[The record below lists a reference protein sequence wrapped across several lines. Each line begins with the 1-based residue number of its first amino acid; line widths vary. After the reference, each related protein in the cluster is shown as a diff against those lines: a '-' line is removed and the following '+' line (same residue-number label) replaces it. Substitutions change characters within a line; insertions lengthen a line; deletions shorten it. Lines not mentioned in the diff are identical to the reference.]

1 MKIIAQRCII
11 GVIMS
16 FQEEVAKIF
25 KEAREK
31 QGLTQEQVAIKA
43 KINVN
48 YYAQVERGERN
59 ARGDILNKIAN
70 ALGIKLKLP
79 IE

>member
-1 MKIIAQRCII
+1 
-11 GVIMS
+11 MS

-31 QGLTQEQVAIKA
+31 QGLTQEEVAKKA
-43 KINVN
+43 KMNTN
-48 YYAQVERGERN
+48 YYAQVERGTRN
-59 ARGDILNKIAN
+59 ARGDVLNRIAN

-79 IE
+79 LE